1 MNNFTLLV
9 GNGVNNVTPGS
20 TWEDLLSILKKKC
33 SKDVRSDDNKPFPM
47 EYEEIYLSSLNEG
60 CDCKVAAAIEVELKN
75 IVADFS
81 KSIRPSKIHSE
92 ICNIG
97 ASHILTTNYD
107 LSLELSLDEGLLGDF
122 NSGVIKET
130 KFNLFRRNLLPGSKT
145 YIWHI
150 HGVQSFPN
158 TITLGYEHYVGY
170 MQKMRDYIVN
180 GTDGAY
186 RIKYK
191 SLVSRLLKKEIVS
204 IDSWVEL
211 FFTQDVYIFGLGL
224 SFVESD
230 LWWLLTYRARR
241 MSDNIVKNNI
251 YYYHRKCENAND
263 NPKFELLQSVGMKI
277 ISIDDSGESYYKKVI
292 EDIRSKSNQNS
303 MGNIESKF

>member
-1 MNNFTLLV
+1 MNKFTLLV

-20 TWEDLLSILKKKC
+20 TWKDLLLILKKKC
-33 SKDVRSDDNKPFPM
+33 SKTVRSDDNKPFPM

-60 CDCKVAAAIEVELKN
+60 CDCREAAAIEVELKK

-81 KSIRPSKIHSE
+81 KSIRPSNIHSE
-92 ICNIG
+92 ICSIG
-97 ASHILTTNYD
+97 ASNILTTNYD
-107 LSLELSLDEGLLGDF
+107 LSLELSLDDKFTGSVND
-122 NSGVIKET
+122 GVIKET
-130 KFNLFRRNLLPGSKT
+130 KFNLFRKNLLPDSET

-150 HGVQSFPN
+150 HGVQSSPN

-170 MQKMRDYIVN
+170 MQKMRDYVVN

-186 RIKYK
+186 TVKYK
-191 SLVSRLLKKEIVS
+191 SLVSRLLNNEKIN

-211 FFTQDVYIFGLGL
+211 FFTQDIYIFGLEL

-241 MSDNIVKNNI
+241 ISDNIVKNKI
-251 YYYHRKCENAND
+251 FYYHRQCENANE
-263 NPKFELLQSVGMKI
+263 NPKIELLQSVGMRI
-277 ISIDDSGESYYKKVI
+277 ISIDDSGESYYEKVI
-292 EDIRSKSNQNS
+292 EDIRSKIDKGSV
-303 MGNIESKF
+303 GNV